1 MKEPIFQFQ
10 FNLNIKFK
18 CVGVATDSSFGE
30 CTSSNSKL
38 ISAKPRVNKIP
49 LPKTSPNWTQA
60 HKVLMNAYVFL
71 ETKSTLTQN
80 DRSEESMGN

>member
-1 MKEPIFQFQ
+1 MQLILP
-10 FNLNIKFK
+10 L
-18 CVGVATDSSFGE
+18 SPLPR
-30 CTSSNSKL
+30 KL
-38 ISAKPRVNKIP
+38 ISANPGLCGILNKIP
-49 LPKTSPNWTQA
+49 LPKTSPNWAQA